1 MNKSLMILGGT
12 GFFGKVLLD
21 AYLNEQLKK
30 YNINN
35 LILVGNKFKKVKKI
49 LLNFRSKKKV
59 FFLKQNLIQ
68 ANTLPYADYIIYAA
82 EYVSYNKILSN
93 YKNNS
98 SRKSLNNCFRILSK
112 NIFLKSKILYVS
124 SGAVY
129 AKQKKKNKKKFT
141 ESSKLYSIKKRKPN
155 NTNEMYLVN
164 KLVGEKKTIELSKK
178 YKRKTSIVRCFALV
192 GKFLPLNK
200 QYAIGNFINSAINKT
215 KIKIHEKSSKNV
227 FRSYMSS
234 DDLVKCLMK
243 VVISSDNK
251 CEIYNIGSDK
261 AISIWSLANYFAKKF
276 KIKFVYPKQNNKKF
290 DFYVPDIRKIRNKF
304 KINIATNIN
313 QLIDRTLNEIKV

>member
-1 MNKSLMILGGT
+1 MILGGT

-49 LLNFRSKKKV
+49 LSNFRSKKKV
-59 FFLKQNLIQ
+59 FFLKQNLIK

-93 YKNNS
+93 YKNNRG
-98 SRKSLNNCFRILSK
+98 RKSLNNCFRILSK

-129 AKQKKKNKKKFT
+129 SKQKKKNKKKFT
-141 ESSKLYSIKKRKPN
+141 ESSKLYSINNREPN

-164 KLVGEKKTIELSKK
+164 KLVGEKKTLELTKK

-200 QYAIGNFINSAINKT
+200 QYAIGNFINSVIKKT

-243 VVISSDNK
+243 VIISSDNK

-276 KIKFVYPKQNNKKF
+276 KLKFVYPKQNKKKF